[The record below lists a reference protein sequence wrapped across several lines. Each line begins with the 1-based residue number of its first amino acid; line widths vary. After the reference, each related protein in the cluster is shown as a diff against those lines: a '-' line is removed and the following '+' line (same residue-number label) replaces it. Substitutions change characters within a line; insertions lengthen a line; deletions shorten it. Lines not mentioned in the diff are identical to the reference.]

1 MTWKKIGLNKYLYEG
16 DETQEVCPNCA
27 VEVTIKTDGK
37 SDCPECGHKE
47 VLPCSMCRLAEEFK
61 CDWNESTRCTA
72 FPLETHQGGR
82 G

>member
-1 MTWKKIGLNKYLYEG
+1 
-16 DETQEVCPNCA
+16 
-27 VEVTIKTDGK
+27 
-37 SDCPECGHKE
+37 
-47 VLPCSMCRLAEEFK
+47 MCRLAEEFK

>member
-1 MTWKKIGLNKYLYEG
+1 MTWKKIELNKYLYEG
-16 DETQEVCPNCA
+16 DETQEVCPNCGM
-27 VEVTIKTDGK
+27 EVTIKTDGK

-72 FPLETHQGGR
+72 FPLETHQGGE
-82 G
+82 